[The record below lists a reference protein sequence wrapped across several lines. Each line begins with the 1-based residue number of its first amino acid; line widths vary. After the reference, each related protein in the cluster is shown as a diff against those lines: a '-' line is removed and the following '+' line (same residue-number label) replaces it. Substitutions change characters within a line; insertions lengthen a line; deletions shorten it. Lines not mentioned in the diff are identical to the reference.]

1 MEIRWEKSFDSAHRI
16 YQHTA
21 KCRFL
26 HGHTYKVK
34 VRAEGELD
42 KWGMVVDFGDLK
54 KLIIEL
60 LDHKI
65 ILYKNDPILK
75 QLKEAKQRVIAIDR
89 NPTAENI
96 AKLIASR
103 LMQNFT
109 VNSVE
114 VEIFETATQ
123 SGFCRMDKNS
133 FEKVEFEE
141 ITED

>member
-1 MEIRWEKSFDSAHRI
+1 MEIRWEKTFDSAHRI

-34 VRAEGELD
+34 VRAGGELNE
-42 KWGMVVDFGDLK
+42 WGMVADFGDLK

-65 ILYKNDPILK
+65 ILYKKDPILK
-75 QLKEAKQRVIAIDR
+75 QLKEAKQRVIALDR

-96 AKLIASR
+96 SKLIASR
-103 LMQNFT
+103 LMQNLDIDF
-109 VNSVE
+109 VE
-114 VEIFETATQ
+114 VEVFETITQ
-123 SGFCRMDKNS
+123 SGFCRMDKDS

-141 ITED
+141 IKEN